1 MWCRAA
7 SSSSMVCSSRM
18 LSASVVLPCAAQR
31 PGCGTR
37 SMSDALRLH
46 RPPLEGH
53 AELLRNFCYGAPLRR
68 VIVHGTAPRST
79 SQRGVPTPNL
89 SQATPRC
96 LARATDQDLRRMDL
110 GCVAPV
116 LYGHAPALALLPS
129 PCPQS
134 ASVADA
140 GSRRAPPSS
149 SGAAPVLCCDN
160 ATTGVETGAPS
171 QACARQGHSVA
182 WSPHMSRDGQRG
194 PKAGLTCRR

>member
-31 PGCGTR
+31 PGGGTR
-37 SMSDALRLH
+37 WMSDALRWH
-46 RPPLEGH
+46 RAPLDGH
-53 AELLRNFCYGAPLRR
+53 AELRQKFLSWCATPACNSPWHSPPFNFSAW
-68 VIVHGTAPRST
+68 ST
-79 SQRGVPTPNL
+79 HPNL
-89 SQATPRC
+89 SQATPRR

-116 LYGHAPALALLPS
+116 LYGHAPVLTLLPS

-171 QACARQGHSVA
+171 QACARQGHSVRLVTSYVPRWPTRA
-182 WSPHMSRDGQRG
+182 
-194 PKAGLTCRR
+194 